1 MMLYVKHNDDN
12 VTDVIMLLFGFI
24 VMFVLLQVSSQW
36 QNISTKLDVWIFF
49 YYLFFVSL
57 TKISFEIVKEKEA
70 ISFRLIN
77 YMLLLSRMGAV
88 KISVI
93 PEWTNGMSE
102 RNQHFISIWT
112 YFFVSVSCVSSCSLW
127 APDGEAVKR
136 YQPNELLLF
145 ILISLTTTTTTTA
158 NIDSFIHWFLAFFSE
173 WFFSLTS
180 FSSWS
185 WWWWKRY

>member
-24 VMFVLLQVSSQW
+24 VMFVLLQVFSQW

-88 KISVI
+88 KISAI
-93 PEWTNGMSE
+93 PQSMYSSINQ

-127 APDGEAVKR
+127 APDGETVKR
-136 YQPNELLLF
+136 YQPNELLF
-145 ILISLTTTTTTTA
+145 ILISLITTTTTTA
-158 NIDSFIHWFLAFFSE
+158 NIDSFIH
-173 WFFSLTS
+173 
-180 FSSWS
+180 
-185 WWWWKRY
+185 